1 MDHLSKKGWF
11 DHQAATSGRGEC
23 AQPLVAALW
32 GFQVI
37 GIILCSLLV
46 SSSAMAQ
53 MRVLTTNHYTIHTD
67 VEPTLAQDLAKRMD
81 VMFDEYS
88 RRLEEFHP
96 PQSDRLFDVYIY
108 QHHGEYLHYT
118 QNRFPNT
125 GGVFIANK
133 ALAAFLEGQGRD
145 SLRRTLQ
152 HEAFHQFAY
161 SAIGPGLPV
170 WLNEGLAQIFEEG
183 IYDGERFSIG
193 EIPPRRIRQLQE
205 DIRANHIVDFRT
217 FMTTSDQHWAE
228 NLADRERGASEY
240 NQAWAMAHFL
250 IFDTDE
256 RGEPRFRARL
266 IDMLRMIH
274 EGKSGQDAFVSAFSN
289 NIEGFQ
295 QMFMQ
300 FASTIQPTDKA
311 SYIEHQDVLADMLVD
326 LKSRGHSF
334 SNVDSFRDLVEQK
347 GYRMEYTKGLMHW
360 ITDVDPRDYFENL
373 HGQDFGSNQLF
384 FSTSSGAPIADLIAR
399 PMPSLQLHTHFIQSG
414 PKIEHELLVEAQ

>member
-1 MDHLSKKGWF
+1 
-11 DHQAATSGRGEC
+11 
-23 AQPLVAALW
+23 
-32 GFQVI
+32 
-37 GIILCSLLV
+37 
-46 SSSAMAQ
+46 

-67 VEPTLAQDLAKRMD
+67 VDPALAQDLAKRMD

-88 RRLEEFHP
+88 RRLVEFHP

-125 GGVFIANK
+125 GGVYIANK

-145 SLRRTLQ
+145 ALRRTLQ

-193 EIPPRRIRQLQE
+193 EVPPRRIRQLQE
-205 DIRANHIVDFRT
+205 DIKENRIVDFRT
-217 FMTTSDQHWAE
+217 FMALSDQHWAQ
-228 NLADRERGASEY
+228 NLMDRDRGVSQY

-250 IFDTDE
+250 VFDTDE
-256 RGEPRFRARL
+256 HGEPRFRPRL
-266 IDMLRMIH
+266 IDMLRMIRD
-274 EGKSGQDAFVSAFSN
+274 GKNGNDAFVAAFSD

-300 FASTIQPTDKA
+300 FANTIQPTEKA
-311 SYIEHQDVLADMLVD
+311 SYIEHQDVLADMLVE
-326 LKSRGHSF
+326 LKSRGQTF
-334 SNVDSFRDLVEQK
+334 SDIDSFRDLVERKQ
-347 GYRMEYTKGLMHW
+347 YRMEYSKGLLHW
-360 ITDVDPRDYFENL
+360 TTDADPRDYFEDL
-373 HGQDFGSNQLF
+373 HGVDFGSGQLF
-384 FSTSSGAPIADLIAR
+384 FSPSSDSPLADLISR
-399 PMPSLQLHTHFIQSG
+399 PMPSVQLHTHFIQSG
-414 PKIEHELLVEAQ
+414 AKIEHELLVEAQ